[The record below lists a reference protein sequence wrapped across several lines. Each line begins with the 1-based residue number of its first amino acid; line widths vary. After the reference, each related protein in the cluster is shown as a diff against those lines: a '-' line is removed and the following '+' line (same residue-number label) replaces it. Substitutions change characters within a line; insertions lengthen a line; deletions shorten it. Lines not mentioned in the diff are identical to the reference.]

1 MGGGLNRQNCP
12 KPTSRSIFSN
22 FLLLFYYDVDEL
34 MSKIQFWRKFQ
45 SLGIDCIVTGICS
58 VSGVQF
64 YVQKSD
70 TELIFNFIIRI
81 QKLHS
86 FLVSKRK
93 ENKQES
99 RNDH

>member
-1 MGGGLNRQNCP
+1 MTFSRWDWAYGRGLNRQNCP

-22 FLLLFYYDVDEL
+22 FLLLFYDVDEF
-34 MSKIQFWRKFQ
+34 MSKSQFWRKFQ
-45 SLGIDCIVTGICS
+45 SLGIDRIVICS

-86 FLVSKRK
+86 F
-93 ENKQES
+93 
-99 RNDH
+99 